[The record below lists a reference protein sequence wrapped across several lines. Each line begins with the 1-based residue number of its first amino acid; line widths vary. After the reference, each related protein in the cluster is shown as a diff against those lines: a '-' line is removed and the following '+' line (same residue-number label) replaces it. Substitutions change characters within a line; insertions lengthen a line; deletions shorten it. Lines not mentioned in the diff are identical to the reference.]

1 MMDGM
6 EFDQYDNLATEYYI
20 ARDVNN
26 EVLGVTRSYPTTIPY
41 MLQDVFPTCFR
52 VS

>member
-1 MMDGM
+1 M

-20 ARDVNN
+20 ARNTKG

-41 MLQDVFPTCFR
+41 MLSEAQLSP
-52 VS
+52 